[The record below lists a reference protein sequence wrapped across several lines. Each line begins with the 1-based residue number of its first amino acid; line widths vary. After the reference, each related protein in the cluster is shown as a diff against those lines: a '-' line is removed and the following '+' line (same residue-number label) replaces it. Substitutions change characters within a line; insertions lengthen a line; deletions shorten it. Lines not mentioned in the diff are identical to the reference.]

1 MKKIINEYSKK
12 VSLVELLSLSF
23 FISVGFSLI
32 FKYAFYNQLNIIW
45 YLNSLTPQYI
55 LISTL
60 FYIFPIITGIL
71 IGLIIGTIQSLKSIK
86 KIVLIFFIVIFASFF
101 MDFLVKSKLFFF
113 ALITINCF
121 IITSYSTALFSKS
134 LENQNTIIISSTY
147 KEFEEEKKLNIFF
160 YIFIFSMIFSILSLP
175 YLMGVYE
182 AKYLLKN
189 KNKYNLALLKD
200 NTKWR
205 IIEMN
210 NDKILLISNSKD
222 NSFLITEYKEVKKI
236 LPN

>member
-1 MKKIINEYSKK
+1 
-12 VSLVELLSLSF
+12 
-23 FISVGFSLI
+23 
-32 FKYAFYNQLNIIW
+32 
-45 YLNSLTPQYI
+45 
-55 LISTL
+55 
-60 FYIFPIITGIL
+60 
-71 IGLIIGTIQSLKSIK
+71 
-86 KIVLIFFIVIFASFF
+86 
-101 MDFLVKSKLFFF
+101 
-113 ALITINCF
+113 
-121 IITSYSTALFSKS
+121 
-134 LENQNTIIISSTY
+134 
-147 KEFEEEKKLNIFF
+147 
-160 YIFIFSMIFSILSLP
+160 MIFSILSLP